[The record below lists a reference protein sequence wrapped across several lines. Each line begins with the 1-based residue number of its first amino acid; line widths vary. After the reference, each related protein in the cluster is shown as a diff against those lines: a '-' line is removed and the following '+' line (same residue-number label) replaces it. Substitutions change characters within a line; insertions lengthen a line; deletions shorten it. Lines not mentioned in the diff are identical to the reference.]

1 MGTLEEFKVLGNEE
15 GGSNSYANGYA
26 DGKSARARDEVLSP
40 YLYIGIDDYARGF
53 RAGFFERIKSAAAKD
68 GQNVTRRLM
77 GE

>member
-1 MGTLEEFKVLGNEE
+1 MGALEELYAIGNET
-15 GGSNSYANGYA
+15 SRSAAYVNGYT

-53 RAGFFERIKSAAAKD
+53 RAGFFERMLPPGAITVA
-68 GQNVTRRLM
+68 TRRVV